1 MISFYDK
8 WEECRIERKDE
19 KYFFKAFLEKK
30 QESLELFYNGNEQE
44 IANAIKLLLSI
55 PIDEFIKY
63 MDYEN
68 LDILPEQVLQYSSF
82 EHGVIS
88 LCKHLYFCNPSTYN
102 ELGEKLIHAQLPG
115 ANKKYGE
122 NHSKLAQELSFVRLK
137 REGTVKVYITNLG
150 KMTIAMEDSDI
161 KLLSYRLLLRNEL
174 IKKIISVLMKT
185 DELIEYSC
193 FTNGV
198 LSKSTSDRRK
208 TNVKTAINYILNN
221 CENIY
226 LKNRIL
232 W

>member
-1 MISFYDK
+1 MNFYEK
-8 WEECRIERKDE
+8 WRECRIKREDE
-19 KYFFKAFLEKK
+19 EYFFKSFLGKK
-30 QESLELFYNGNEQE
+30 QDSLELLYNGNEQE

-55 PIDEFIKY
+55 SIDEFIKY

-82 EHGVIS
+82 EHGVIT

-102 ELGEKLIHAQLPG
+102 EIGEKLIHAQLPG

-122 NHSKLAQELSFVRLK
+122 NHSKLAQELSFVRLT
-137 REGTVKVYITNLG
+137 REGSVKVYITNLG
-150 KMTIAMEDSDI
+150 KTTIPMEDSDN
-161 KLLSYRLLLRNEL
+161 RLLLRNEL
-174 IKKIISVLMKT
+174 IKKMISVLVKT

-208 TNVKTAINYILNN
+208 TNVKTAINYILSN

-226 LKNRIL
+226 LKDRIL